1 MAGGGRIRGP
11 LALKIIGKVF
21 LTLGLAG
28 LVAAAGFAFLELR
41 SARSATADGII
52 IGFNYGP
59 VVQFTS
65 QDGQTAQFVSAVRS
79 SLRQVGEHVPV
90 AYAPDSPGDAKID
103 AFAGRWFLPGLFGI
117 LGGVFS
123 FVGTAL
129 LIVGRQSRGQLAYR
143 L

>member
-1 MAGGGRIRGP
+1 MTGGGRISGP
-11 LALKIIGKVF
+11 FALRIIGKVF

-28 LVAAAGFAFLELR
+28 LVAAAGFAFLEVR
-41 SARSATADGII
+41 SARSSTADGII

-59 VVQFTS
+59 VVQFTA
-65 QDGQTAQFVSAVRS
+65 QGGQTAQFVSAIRS
-79 SLRQVGEHVPV
+79 SFRQVGEHVPV

-123 FVGTAL
+123 LVGAAL
-129 LIVGRQSRGQLAYR
+129 LIVGRLSGSQLAYR